1 MRYLNTPYST
11 NLHSQIF
18 APNNSVWGCYL
29 VHYKLLQHAAACT
42 FRLEMCLKTKGLEM
56 ASCLLI
62 LSFMAPMKVWYT
74 VKEHTLTCTALEDKP
89 MKHLTNTPTGGGV

>member
-1 MRYLNTPYST
+1 M
-11 NLHSQIF
+11 
-18 APNNSVWGCYL
+18 
-29 VHYKLLQHAAACT
+29 VHYKLLQYAAACT

-74 VKEHTLTCTALEDKP
+74 VKEHTCICKAFEDKP
-89 MKHLTNTPTGGGV
+89 MKHLTAPPTGGEV